1 MNNNDS
7 EKELTIKE
15 RLSRIEK
22 YLFNEIKHE
31 LRWHRILLLII
42 LAAIIGASISNV
54 FGG

>member
-1 MNNNDS
+1 MEDG
-7 EKELTIKE
+7 KEPTIRE
-15 RLSRIEK
+15 RLARIEK

-42 LAAIIGASISNV
+42 LAAIIGAGVANL